1 MEPRDQTECLGS
13 GALCMTSGSSPV
25 WAAGRDRGLTD
36 RQGAD
41 AVPPAFIHWSSGS
54 PQTLVESTGRKR
66 GPAGLP
72 STLHR
77 ARTHWATSQPC
88 LRGLLWPQG
97 RRHQGPGLVTQ
108 DPVRGV
114 WCPRPGELVP
124 SGSWCRRGGAGRDSV
139 GDYSLPSVSRPEKQ
153 QWQTHAGC
161 GWSGP
166 RPASWPPQGQT
177 WPSPTGPGD
186 KEGPLTS
193 ILILRGPG
201 ARVGQK
207 R

>member
-36 RQGAD
+36 RQEAD

-114 WCPRPGELVP
+114 WCPRPGELVQ
-124 SGSWCRRGGAGRDSV
+124 AGR
-139 GDYSLPSVSRPEKQ
+139 G
-153 QWQTHAGC
+153 WAGQC
-161 GWSGP
+161 GGLF
-166 RPASWPPQGQT
+166 PPQCVQAREAAVADPR
-177 WPSPTGPGD
+177 WLWVERPTSC
-186 KEGPLTS
+186 LLATS
-193 ILILRGPG
+193 GTNLAQSHRT
-201 ARVGQK
+201 R
-207 R
+207 